1 MNFGN
6 IIIDVVNK
14 DDSRVVVFYI
24 FFIKKVGMIWNKVYW
39 LNLELY
45 FENFIYKKKIL
56 VLKIFLYLKFE

>member
-24 FFIKKVGMIWNKVYW
+24 FFIKKVGMIWNKINWFKFGIVFWKY
-39 LNLELY
+39 
-45 FENFIYKKKIL
+45 IYKKKI
-56 VLKIFLYLKFE
+56 Y